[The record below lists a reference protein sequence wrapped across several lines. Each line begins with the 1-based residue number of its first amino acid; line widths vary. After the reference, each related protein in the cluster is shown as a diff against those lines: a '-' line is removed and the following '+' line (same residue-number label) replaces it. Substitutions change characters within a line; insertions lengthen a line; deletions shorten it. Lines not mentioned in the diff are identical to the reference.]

1 MFRDIISVRKYV
13 IITEKARSRNVTQ
26 YEKPIIDEIILLS
39 GESFVDA
46 RLEIEA
52 PRVPGFMAIESQRLK
67 DSTEYIALTAISSL
81 TIKNDELRKTSPAYY
96 FSPELKVKVE
106 R

>member
-1 MFRDIISVRKYV
+1 MRKYV
-13 IITEKARSRNVTQ
+13 IITVKARSRNVSR
-26 YEKPIIDEIILLS
+26 YEKPIIEEIILVT
-39 GESFVDA
+39 GETFINA

-52 PRVPGFMAIESQRLK
+52 QRLPGFIAIESQRLK
-67 DSTEYIALTAISSL
+67 DATEYISHSAISSF
-81 TIKNDELRKTSPAYY
+81 TIRNDELMKTSPAYY